1 MLVGFFMI
9 TMIMVITIIIMIIMI
24 VLIGLWGLKTE
35 TVPIVM
41 AALGL
46 QQGVHVI

>member
-9 TMIMVITIIIMIIMI
+9 TMIMIITIIIMIIMI
-24 VLIGLWGLKTE
+24 VLIGLWGLNTE
-35 TVPIVM
+35 TVPVVKG
-41 AALGL
+41 ALGR

>member
-9 TMIMVITIIIMIIMI
+9 TMIMIITIIIMIIMI
-24 VLIGLWGLKTE
+24 VLIGLPVVKG
-35 TVPIVM
+35 
-41 AALGL
+41 ALRR